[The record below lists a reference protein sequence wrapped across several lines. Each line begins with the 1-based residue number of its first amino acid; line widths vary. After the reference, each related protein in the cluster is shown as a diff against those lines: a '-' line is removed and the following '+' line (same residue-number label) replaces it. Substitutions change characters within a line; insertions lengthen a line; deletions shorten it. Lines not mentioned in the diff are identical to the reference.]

1 MIHPDRIGHVVIKVR
16 DLERSRRFYTEVL
29 GLELMKELP
38 EVKMIF
44 LASNRRD
51 HHELALAEI
60 GQPPGVPG
68 PNDIGLSH
76 FAFCLKNIHNLRAA
90 YRELKEHDV
99 QISFTVSHGVTR
111 SVYFLDPD
119 GYQLGLYVDN
129 SPEEIAKMSDP
140 YFGLEKLDFALEE
153 PGMRDYF

>member
-68 PNDIGLSH
+68 RTILGCRISRFGSRTSTTCAPPIASSRSTTSRLASRSTTARRGACIFSIRT
-76 FAFCLKNIHNLRAA
+76 AISW
-90 YRELKEHDV
+90 
-99 QISFTVSHGVTR
+99 SFTSTIRRKR
-111 SVYFLDPD
+111 SR
-119 GYQLGLYVDN
+119 
-129 SPEEIAKMSDP
+129 K
-140 YFGLEKLDFALEE
+140 
-153 PGMRDYF
+153 